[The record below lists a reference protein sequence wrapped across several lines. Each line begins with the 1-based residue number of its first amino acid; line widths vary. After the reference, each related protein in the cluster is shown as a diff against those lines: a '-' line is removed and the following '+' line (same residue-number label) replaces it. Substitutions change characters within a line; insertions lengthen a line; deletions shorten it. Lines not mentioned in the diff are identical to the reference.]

1 MSVDILLITPPFT
14 QLNTPYPATAYLK
27 GFLGT
32 RGVTAAQSDL
42 GIETMLRIFSR
53 EGLAQV
59 FSRSEH
65 LAKGLDDAMR
75 RIHSNRRLYLS
86 CIDEA
91 IRFLQGRN
99 PTIAHRIAARN
110 LLPEAGRFAQIADLD
125 WAFGTMGV
133 QDRARHVAT
142 LFLEDIS
149 DYIRATVDPWFGFT
163 RYAERI
169 ARSAGSFDA
178 LQEALEG
185 PESLT
190 DAFMLD
196 ILRERIHETRP
207 GLVALSVPFPGNL
220 YAALRCGAWLRRHH
234 PEVRIALGGGYANTE
249 LRSLS
254 DPRVFEYVDFIT
266 LDDGEAPLEQLL
278 RHLRG
283 DCGTDGLKRTFLR
296 VDGAVAYVEGKHIPD
311 IRQADTGTPDYSG
324 LPLDS
329 YISAIEV
336 LNPMHR
342 LWSDGRWNKLTMA
355 HGCYWGKCTFCDV
368 SLDYIAR
375 YEPLTAALLCDRM
388 QELVERTGVN
398 GFHFVDEAAP
408 PSLMK
413 ALSLEILRRGMV
425 VSWWTNIR
433 FEKGFT
439 RDLCLLLAR
448 AGCIGVSGGLEVASD
463 RLLALIRKG
472 ITVAQVARVNRHF
485 SEAGI
490 MVHAY
495 LMYGFPT
502 QTDQETIDSME
513 MVRQMFEC
521 GVLQSA
527 YWHQF
532 TMTAHSPVGLEPE
545 AFQVRRKQPDDG
557 TFANNDLEHEDPAGG
572 DHGRYAWG
580 LAKSLLNWMH
590 AHGIDQP
597 VHKWFDFPVPRT
609 TVAKD
614 CIRKALEEEL
624 YQATTPGTRWVWLGT
639 APEMRIV
646 EKSKK
651 GARWEQAEL
660 HFETPRDGVVIRT
673 EPEKG
678 RWLRDWLSGRPCQP
692 FTQAEAEADFRAAG
706 LDDFEGFWDNR
717 PVNTLYRAGL
727 LRI

>member
-27 GFLGT
+27 GFLNT
-32 RGVTAAQSDL
+32 RGIRSAQLDL
-42 GIETMLRIFSR
+42 GIETMLRILDKD
-53 EGLAQV
+53 GLEKV
-59 FSRSEH
+59 FEQAEEKVGGMDEVTQRIFTNRS
-65 LAKGLDDAMR
+65 
-75 RIHSNRRLYLS
+75 LYLS

-91 IRFLQGRN
+91 VHFLQGGN
-99 PTIAHRIAARN
+99 PTLAHRIAARN
-110 LLPEAGRFAQIADLD
+110 LLPEAGRFGQLADLD
-125 WAFGTMGV
+125 WAFGSMGV
-133 QDRARHVAT
+133 QDRARHIAT

-149 DYIRATVDPWFGFT
+149 DFIRATVDPWFGFT

-169 ARSAGSFDA
+169 ARSASRFDTLEEA
-178 LQEALEG
+178 LQG
-185 PESLT
+185 PPTLT
-190 DAFMLD
+190 DGFMLD
-196 ILRERIHETRP
+196 IFRERIHETKP
-207 GLVALSVPFPGNL
+207 MLVAVSVPFPGNL
-220 YAALRCGAWLRRHH
+220 YAALRCGRWIREHC

-249 LRSLS
+249 LRTVS
-254 DPRVFEYVDFIT
+254 DPRVFDHIDYIT
-266 LDDGEAPLEQLL
+266 LDDGEAPLLQLI

-283 DCGTDGLKRTFLR
+283 ETGPEDLKRTLRR
-296 VDGAVAYVEGKHIPD
+296 VDGKVIYTEGGHIPD

-324 LPLDS
+324 LPLDR

-375 YEPLTAALLCDRM
+375 YEPLTASLLCDRM
-388 QELVERTGVN
+388 QELVERTGVT

-463 RLLALIRKG
+463 RLLQMIQKG
-472 ITVAQVARVNRHF
+472 ITVEQVARVNRYF
-485 SEAGI
+485 TEAGI

-521 GVLQSA
+521 GVLQSGF
-527 YWHQF
+527 WHLF
-532 TMTAHSPVGLEPE
+532 TMTAHSPVGLDPE
-545 AFQVRRKQPDDG
+545 AFRVWRRPVDAG
-557 TFANNDLEHEDPAGG
+557 GFAVNDLEHDDPTGA
-572 DHGRYAWG
+572 DHSRYAYG

-590 AHGIDQP
+590 GHGIDHP
-597 VHKWFDFPVPRT
+597 LHKWFDFPVPRPS
-609 TVAKD
+609 VPKD
-614 CIRKALEEEL
+614 AIRKSLDEVA
-624 YQATTPGTRWVWLGT
+624 YSPTTPATRWVWLGS
-639 APEMRIV
+639 APSLSIV

-651 GARWEQAEL
+651 GVRWEQAEL
-660 HFETPRDGVVIRT
+660 RLETPRDSVVIRT
-673 EPEKG
+673 EPDKG
-678 RWLRDWLSGRPCQP
+678 RWLCDFLSRNQFKT
-692 FTQAEAEADFRAAG
+692 FTQAEAEADFLTSG

-717 PVNTLYRAGL
+717 PVNTLYKAGL
-727 LRI
+727 LRV

>member
-1 MSVDILLITPPFT
+1 VSVDILLITPPFT

-32 RGVTAAQSDL
+32 RGFSSAQADL
-42 GIETMLRIFSR
+42 GIETILRMFSR
-53 EGLAQV
+53 EGLTTV
-59 FSRSEH
+59 FDRAGRMHMEMDEAA
-65 LAKGLDDAMR
+65 L
-75 RIHSNRRLYLS
+75 RIYANRDLYLTRT
-86 CIDEA
+86 DETL
-91 IRFLQGRN
+91 RFLQGRN
-99 PTIAHRIAARN
+99 PTLAHRIAARN
-110 LLPEAGRFAQIADLD
+110 LLPEAGRFGQLADLD
-125 WAFGTMGV
+125 WAFGSMGV
-133 QDRARHVAT
+133 QDRARHIAT
-142 LFLEDIS
+142 LFLEDLS
-149 DYIRATVDPWFGFT
+149 DFIRATVDPWFGFT

-169 ARSAGSFDA
+169 ARSAASFDA
-178 LQEALEG
+178 LHEALEG

-190 DAFMLD
+190 DGFMLD
-196 ILRERIHETRP
+196 VLRERISETEP
-207 GLVALSVPFPGNL
+207 AMVALSVPFPGNL
-220 YAALRCGAWLRRHH
+220 YAALRCGRWLRSHH
-234 PEVRIALGGGYANTE
+234 PRIRIALGGGYANTE
-249 LRSLS
+249 LRTVA
-254 DPRVFEYVDFIT
+254 DPRVFDHVDYIT
-266 LDDGEAPLEQLL
+266 LDDGEAPLLQLL
-278 RHLRG
+278 RQLRG
-283 DCGTDGLKRTFLR
+283 ECGPEALKRTFHR
-296 VDGAVAYVEGKHIPD
+296 VDGAIVYTEGAQIPD
-311 IRQADTGTPDYSG
+311 IRQADTGTPDYDG
-324 LPLDS
+324 LPLDR

-388 QELVERTGVN
+388 QELVERTGVT

-439 RDLCLLLAR
+439 RDLCLLLAQ

-472 ITVAQVARVNRHF
+472 ITVGQVARVNRHF
-485 SEAGI
+485 TEAGI

-513 MVRQMFEC
+513 MVRQLFAC

-527 YWHQF
+527 YWHLF
-532 TMTAHSPVGLEPE
+532 TMTAHSPVGLDPE
-545 AFQVRRKQPDDG
+545 AFHVRRKDG
-557 TFANNDLEHEDPAGG
+557 GDGRFANNDLPHEDPGG
-572 DHGRYAWG
+572 ADHGRYTWG

-590 AHGIDQP
+590 GHGIDQP
-597 VHKWFDFPVPRT
+597 LHKWFDFPVPRT
-609 TVAKD
+609 TVARD
-614 CIRKALEEEL
+614 HIQKALEADA
-624 YQATTPGTRWVWLGT
+624 YVPTGPGTRWVWLGT
-639 APEMRIV
+639 TPALQVV

-660 HFETPRDGVVIRT
+660 RFETPRDSVVIRT
-673 EPEKG
+673 EPYRG
-678 RWLRDWLSGRPCQP
+678 RWLLDFLSEKQGVT
-692 FTQAEAEADFRAAG
+692 FTQSEAEADYTAAG

-717 PVNTLYRAGL
+717 PVNTLYRVGL

>member
-1 MSVDILLITPPFT
+1 MQTEILLITPPFT

-27 GFLGT
+27 GFLNT
-32 RGVTAAQSDL
+32 RGISADQLDL
-42 GIETMLRIFSR
+42 GIETMLRMFSR
-53 EGLAQV
+53 KGLARI
-59 FSRSEH
+59 FEEAGRMTERMDEAT
-65 LAKGLDDAMR
+65 L
-75 RIHSNRRLYLS
+75 RIHANRRLYLS
-86 CIDEA
+86 HIDEA
-91 IRFLQGRN
+91 VRFLQGRN
-99 PTIAHRIAARN
+99 PTLAHRIAARN
-110 LLPEAGRFAQIADLD
+110 LLPEGGRFGQLADLD
-125 WAFGTMGV
+125 WAFGSMGV
-133 QDRARHVAT
+133 QDRARHIAT

-149 DYIRATVDPWFGFT
+149 DFIRATVDPWFGFT

-169 ARSAGSFDA
+169 ARSASSFDA
-178 LQEALEG
+178 LHEALEG

-190 DAFMLD
+190 DGFMLD
-196 ILRERIHETRP
+196 ILRERIHEKSP
-207 GLVALSVPFPGNL
+207 LLVALSVPFPGNL
-220 YAALRCGAWLRRHH
+220 YAALRCGRWIREHC

-249 LRSLS
+249 LRSVS
-254 DPRVFEYVDFIT
+254 DPRVFDYIDYIT
-266 LDDGEAPLEQLL
+266 LDDGEAPLEQLI

-283 DCGTDGLKRTFLR
+283 EAGPEGLKRTFRR
-296 VDGAVAYVEGKHIPD
+296 VDGKIVYSEGKHIPD
-311 IRQADTGTPDYSG
+311 IRQADTGTPDYAG
-324 LPLDS
+324 LPLDQ

-375 YEPLTAALLCDRM
+375 YEPLTASLLCDRM
-388 QELVERTGVN
+388 QELIERTGVN

-463 RLLALIRKG
+463 RLLALIQKG
-472 ITVAQVARVNRHF
+472 ITVEQVARVNRYF
-485 SEAGI
+485 TEAGI

-527 YWHQF
+527 YWHLF
-532 TMTAHSPVGLEPE
+532 TMTAHSPVGLDPS
-545 AFQVRRKQPDDG
+545 AYHVRRKRPVEGQ
-557 TFANNDLEHEDPAGG
+557 FANNDLEHEDPQGA
-572 DHGRYAWG
+572 DHGKYAWG

-590 AHGIDQP
+590 GHGIDHP
-597 VHKWFDFPVPRT
+597 LHKWFEFPIPKPS
-609 TVAKD
+609 VAKD
-614 CIRKALEEEL
+614 TIRKSLEEVV
-624 YQATTPGTRWVWLGT
+624 YNPTTPATRWTWLGS
-639 APEMRIV
+639 APSLSIV

-651 GARWEQAEL
+651 GTRWEQAEIR
-660 HFETPRDGVVIRT
+660 FETARDSVVIRI
-673 EPEKG
+673 EPDKG
-678 RWLRDWLSGRPCQP
+678 RWLCGFLSRKHCGT
-692 FTQAEAEADFRAAG
+692 FTQAEAEADFRSAG
-706 LDDFEGFWDNR
+706 LEDFEGFWDNR